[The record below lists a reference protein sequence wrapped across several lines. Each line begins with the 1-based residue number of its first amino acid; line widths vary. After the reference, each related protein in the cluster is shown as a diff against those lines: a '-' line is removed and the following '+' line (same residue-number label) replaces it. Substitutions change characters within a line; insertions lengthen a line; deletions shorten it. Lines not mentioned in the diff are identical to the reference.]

1 MEYKLHYKK
10 CVYPFCGLTNRKVTD
25 SSISFYKF
33 PINDSDR
40 CITWLINCGLDDW
53 VEMSNSELKNK
64 YLCSRHFSK
73 DSFYASG
80 RLRNNA
86 TPKIPNSFYSKENSD
101 SETGTDVEDDDKIL
115 SKRKFSDLV
124 QRLIETQ
131 AQLQREKNNS
141 NILRSQLRAKCK
153 VINRFKNK
161 LSSGNIDDVCL
172 KKAISQ
178 RLSGYSLT
186 LVLVLLFKSRD
197 RKVFTKKEQELFM
210 TMHYTSP
217 SLYNKMRDVLSFNLP
232 HPSTIIR
239 WFGKIDIWPGI
250 CQNLFNILKL
260 KSSYMEDID
269 RNCILIFDEMII
281 QKCLDFHPRKQII
294 EGFEDLGSLGRKL
307 AVGTRVLVFML
318 RGLFTNWKQPLAF
331 FIVNS
336 TIKKHELSII
346 LDEILDALYET
357 NLKVRAVVSDQATS
371 NQSLSAERVCI
382 NELFL

>member
-33 PINDSDR
+33 PINDSNR

-115 SKRKFSDLV
+115 SKRKFSDLE

-161 LSSGNIDDVCL
+161 ISSGY
-172 KKAISQ
+172 
-178 RLSGYSLT
+178 R
-186 LVLVLLFKSRD
+186 
-197 RKVFTKKEQELFM
+197 
-210 TMHYTSP
+210 
-217 SLYNKMRDVLSFNLP
+217 
-232 HPSTIIR
+232 
-239 WFGKIDIWPGI
+239 
-250 CQNLFNILKL
+250 
-260 KSSYMEDID
+260 
-269 RNCILIFDEMII
+269 
-281 QKCLDFHPRKQII
+281 
-294 EGFEDLGSLGRKL
+294 
-307 AVGTRVLVFML
+307 
-318 RGLFTNWKQPLAF
+318 
-331 FIVNS
+331 
-336 TIKKHELSII
+336 
-346 LDEILDALYET
+346 
-357 NLKVRAVVSDQATS
+357 
-371 NQSLSAERVCI
+371 
-382 NELFL
+382 